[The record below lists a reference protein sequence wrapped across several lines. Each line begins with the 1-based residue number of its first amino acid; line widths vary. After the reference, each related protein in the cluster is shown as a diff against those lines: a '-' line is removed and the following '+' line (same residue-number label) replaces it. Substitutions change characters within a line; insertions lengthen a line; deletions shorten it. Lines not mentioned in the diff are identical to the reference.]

1 MIRPRDG
8 EMNFEKLEEL
18 SWNYMFIS
26 ASLSEGDYNILKEEW
41 LKQGGHKNSPWWLF
55 VANNT
60 KVELDI
66 KKISD

>member
-41 LKQGGHKNSPWWLF
+41 LKQG
-55 VANNT
+55 
-60 KVELDI
+60 
-66 KKISD
+66 

>member
-8 EMNFEKLEEL
+8 EMNFEKLDDL

-26 ASLSEGDYNILKEEW
+26 ACLKEEDIKALKEEW
-41 LKQGGHKNSPWWLF
+41 LKQGGFKKISWWLF

-60 KVELDI
+60 KIELDI
-66 KKISD
+66 KK